1 MYTYVDQINNVYET
15 SENSY
20 EIVVFRWSI
29 KFLNKKPTTTTTTT
43 ILKISRAVEENKFI
57 NN

>member
-15 SENSY
+15 SENGY

-29 KFLNKKPTTTTTTT
+29 KFLNKKNQQQQQQSW
-43 ILKISRAVEENKFI
+43 K
-57 NN
+57 